1 VRDQHDFPCRSGDW
15 AKVLGGS
22 RVRDRSRREDSDG
35 AHQEGNDEQ
44 KEVKRTTVVIN
55 RSGSGLG
62 KVLIGLCG
70 GRWVRACVRARP
82 AHTAMKEVL
91 YDLPGM
97 QE

>member
-1 VRDQHDFPCRSGDW
+1 M
-15 AKVLGGS
+15 
-22 RVRDRSRREDSDG
+22 
-35 AHQEGNDEQ
+35 
-44 KEVKRTTVVIN
+44 KRTPVVTN

-97 QE
+97 QK